1 MDDKPQESLRIS
13 LARMEER
20 IVTVFN
26 RQSSIENTMNSLS
39 DKVDKLTEQVIAG
52 RYAERVIW
60 VLIVAAVSYG
70 VQNI

>member
-26 RQSSIENTMNSLS
+26 RQSSIETTMNSLS

>member
-26 RQSSIENTMNSLS
+26 RQSSIETTMNNLT

>member
-26 RQSSIENTMNSLS
+26 RQSSIETTMNGLS

>member
-13 LARMEER
+13 LARIEER

-26 RQSSIENTMNSLS
+26 RQSSIETTMNSLTE
-39 DKVDKLTEQVIAG
+39 KVDKLTEQVIAG

>member
-26 RQSSIENTMNSLS
+26 RQSSIETTMNSLTE
-39 DKVDKLTEQVIAG
+39 KVDKLTEQVIAG

>member
-26 RQSSIENTMNSLS
+26 RQSSIETTMNSLT